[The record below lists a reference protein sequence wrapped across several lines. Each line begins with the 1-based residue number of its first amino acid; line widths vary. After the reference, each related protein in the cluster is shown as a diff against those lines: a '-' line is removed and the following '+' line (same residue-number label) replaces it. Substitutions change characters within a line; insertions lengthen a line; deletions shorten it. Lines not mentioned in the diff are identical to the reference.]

1 MLIGTQQN
9 STLGENESQTSPG
22 GLGEGLS
29 YSRWGEGIST
39 EQSLAHSQVGVEEI
53 EVQRLDNTIQ
63 I

>member
-29 YSRWGEGIST
+29 YSRCYPQKGEGIST
-39 EQSLAHSQVGVEEI
+39 EQSLAHSRVGVEEI
-53 EVQRLDNTIQ
+53 EVQRL
-63 I
+63 